1 MPSNLNMR
9 SPIVLT
15 VVLTI
20 VVCSALLILPGA
32 TATSRYFN
40 DLLIFLD
47 GGYRVVEGQVPNRD
61 FHTALGPLS
70 FYIPGFGYWV
80 TGNLG
85 TAMPVGLVA
94 LMIVTA
100 PLMIHVLYT
109 RVRPL
114 IAVPWAV
121 FLLLL
126 MITPMNTGEI
136 VMNISFAMFYNRI
149 GWALIGLLLIMHLR
163 PERPVRNQFAL
174 DTLVA
179 TALTLM
185 MLYTKATY
193 GVVALGF
200 LCLTLLQPVQRR
212 WAAATLLIVGLSGAI
227 IEVFWGGTR
236 MHIADLMVASNVSGV
251 LPLRDYVVSLME
263 TSGEYIMFGC
273 LAALALWQKGRFTD
287 FLFYGFCA
295 CAGYA
300 LLIQNFQ
307 IRGIIT
313 LLAGGV
319 VAAEHLSRQW
329 RPNLHYGVD
338 MITRGAAL
346 VVIVLMIPIG
356 VSSTL
361 ALGLHVAMVTS
372 GAGISL
378 NTPNG
383 QDIRVVNT
391 LDQGQFKFYAN
402 YAESLEK
409 GADLLASLNPPPA
422 KVLVMDFVSP
432 LTSLAGL
439 EPPQGGTAWMHD
451 GRNFDADFHFTPDEL
466 LQGVD
471 VIMIP
476 KRPIAGSTT
485 ELMEELYGPYID
497 KHFKA
502 VRHTGL
508 WRVYRRDNV
517 TPAPVADAGE
527 AQESLIGQFY

>member
-1 MPSNLNMR
+1 MPRPFNMR
-9 SPIVLT
+9 SPVVLT
-15 VVLTI
+15 VVVTI
-20 VVCSALLILPGA
+20 AICSALLILPGA

-70 FYIPGFGYWV
+70 FYLPGFGYWV

-85 TAMPVGLVA
+85 LAMPVGLAA

-100 PLMIHVLYT
+100 PIMIHVLGT

-114 IAVPWAV
+114 IAVPWAI

-126 MITPMNTGEI
+126 MITPVNTGEM

-163 PERPVRNQFAL
+163 PERPLRHQVAC
-174 DTLVA
+174 DTLAA

-193 GVVALGF
+193 GVVALVF
-200 LCLTLLQPVQRR
+200 LFLMLLHPVQRR
-212 WAAATLLIVGLSGAI
+212 WAAAAILLTGLSGAV
-227 IEVFWGGTR
+227 IEMFWGGTR
-236 MHIADLMVASNVSGV
+236 MHIADLAVASNVSAV
-251 LPLRDYVVSLME
+251 LPLRDYVVSLLE
-263 TSGEYIMFGC
+263 TSGEYIVFAC
-273 LAALALWQKGRFTD
+273 LAGLALWQRGRFTD
-287 FLFYGFCA
+287 FLFYGFCLG
-295 CAGYA
+295 AGYA
-300 LLIQNFQ
+300 LLMQNFQ
-307 IRGIIT
+307 VRGIVT

-329 RPNLHYGVD
+329 RQGLTYSVD
-338 MITRGAAL
+338 MMTRGAAL
-346 VVIVLMIPIG
+346 LVIVLMLPVG
-356 VSSTL
+356 LSSAA
-361 ALGLHVAMVTS
+361 ALGLHATMVAT
-372 GAGISL
+372 GAGIAL

-383 QDIRVVNT
+383 KDIRVVNT
-391 LDQGQFKFYAN
+391 LDDGQFKFYAN

-409 GADLLASLNPPPA
+409 GVAVLESLSPPPT

-432 LTSLAGL
+432 MTSLVGL
-439 EPPQGGTAWMHD
+439 NPPQGGTAWMHD
-451 GRNFDADFHFTPDEL
+451 GRNFDADFHFSADAL
-466 LQGVD
+466 LGGVD

-476 KRPIAGSTT
+476 KRPIAESTT
-485 ELMEELYGPYID
+485 DLMEELYGPYIG

-502 VRHTGL
+502 VRQTRL
-508 WRVYRRDNV
+508 WRVYQR
-517 TPAPVADAGE
+517 
-527 AQESLIGQFY
+527 QEPPLLPTEDFWNAAHVPR

>member
-1 MPSNLNMR
+1 MPHPLNMR
-9 SPIVLT
+9 SPVVLT
-15 VVLTI
+15 VVVTI
-20 VVCSALLILPGA
+20 AVCSALLILPGA

-70 FYIPGFGYWV
+70 FYLPAFGYWV

-85 TAMPVGLVA
+85 LAMPVGLAA

-100 PLMIHVLYT
+100 PIMIHVLGT

-114 IAVPWAV
+114 IAVPWAI

-136 VMNISFAMFYNRI
+136 AMNISFAMFYNRI

-163 PERPVRNQFAL
+163 PERPLRHQVARDTFA
-174 DTLVA
+174 A

-193 GVVALGF
+193 GVVALVF
-200 LCLTLLQPVQRR
+200 LCLMLLHPVQRR
-212 WAAATLLIVGLSGAI
+212 WAATAILLVGLSGAL

-236 MHIADLMVASNVSGV
+236 MHIADLAVASNVSAV
-251 LPLRDYVVSLME
+251 LPLRDYVVSLLE
-263 TSGEYIMFGC
+263 TSGEYIVFGC
-273 LAALALWQKGRFTD
+273 LAGLALWQRGRFTD
-287 FLFYGFCA
+287 FLFYGFCL

-300 LLIQNFQ
+300 LLMQNFQ
-307 IRGIIT
+307 IRGIVT

-329 RPNLHYGVD
+329 RQGLPYSVD
-338 MITRGAAL
+338 MVTRGAAFL
-346 VVIVLMIPIG
+346 VIVLMLPIG
-356 VSSTL
+356 MSSAA
-361 ALGLHVAMVTS
+361 ALGLHATTVAT
-372 GAGISL
+372 GAGIAL

-383 QDIRVVNT
+383 KDIRVINT
-391 LDQGQFKFYAN
+391 LDDGQFKFYAD

-409 GADLLASLNPPPA
+409 GVSLLESLNPPPT

-432 LTSLAGL
+432 MTSLAGL
-439 EPPQGGTAWMHD
+439 NPPHGGTAWMHD
-451 GRNFDADFHFTPDEL
+451 GRNFDADFHFSSHAL
-466 LQGVD
+466 LEGVN

-476 KRPIAGSTT
+476 KRPIAESTT
-485 ELMEELYGPYID
+485 DLMEDLYGAYID
-497 KHFKA
+497 QHFRA
-502 VRHTGL
+502 VRHTRL
-508 WRVYRRDNV
+508 WRVYQR
-517 TPAPVADAGE
+517 
-527 AQESLIGQFY
+527 QEPPLLPTEDFWNAVHVPR

>member
-1 MPSNLNMR
+1 MQSPLNIR
-9 SPIVLT
+9 SPIAVTVIVT
-15 VVLTI
+15 VVI
-20 VVCSALLILPGA
+20 CSALLILPGA

-85 TAMPVGLVA
+85 LAMPVGLTA
-94 LMIVTA
+94 LMALTA
-100 PLMIHVLYT
+100 PVMIHVLAT

-114 IAVPWAV
+114 IAVPWAI
-121 FLLLL
+121 FLILL

-149 GWALIGLLLIMHLR
+149 GWALIGLFLIMHLR
-163 PERPVRNQFAL
+163 PTYPVRHQFIL
-174 DTLVA
+174 DTLAA
-179 TALTLM
+179 TVLTLIL
-185 MLYTKATY
+185 LYTKATY

-200 LCLTLLQPVQRR
+200 LALMLLQPIQRR
-212 WAAATLLIVGLSGAI
+212 WAAATILIVALSGAV

-236 MHIADLMVASNVSGV
+236 MHIADLIVASKVSGV
-251 LPLRDYVVSLME
+251 MPVRNYVVSAME
-263 TSGEYIMFGC
+263 TSGEYIIFAS

-287 FLFYGFCA
+287 FLFYGFCV

-307 IRGIIT
+307 VRGVVT

-329 RPNLHYGVD
+329 RQGLPYGTD
-338 MITRGAAL
+338 MVTRGAAL
-346 VVIVLMIPIG
+346 LVIVLMIPIG
-356 VSSTL
+356 LSSAA
-361 ALGLHVAMVTS
+361 ALGLHATMVAT
-372 GAGISL
+372 GAGVAL
-378 NTPNG
+378 DTPNG
-383 QDIRVVNT
+383 KDIRVVNT
-391 LDQGQFKFYAN
+391 LDDGQFKFYAN
-402 YAESLEK
+402 YAASLEK
-409 GADLLASLNPPPA
+409 GVALLASLYPEPG

-439 EPPQGGTAWMHD
+439 DPPQGGTAWMHD
-451 GRNFDADFHFTPDEL
+451 GRNFDEDFHFSPDEL
-466 LQGVD
+466 LEGVD

-476 KRPIAGSTT
+476 KRPIADTT
-485 ELMEELYGPYID
+485 TALMEDLYGPYIS
-497 KHFKA
+497 KHFTA
-502 VRHTGL
+502 VRHTAL
-508 WRVYRRDNV
+508 WRVYRRQAPSNL
-517 TPAPVADAGE
+517 PAQDLWNASDVPR
-527 AQESLIGQFY
+527 